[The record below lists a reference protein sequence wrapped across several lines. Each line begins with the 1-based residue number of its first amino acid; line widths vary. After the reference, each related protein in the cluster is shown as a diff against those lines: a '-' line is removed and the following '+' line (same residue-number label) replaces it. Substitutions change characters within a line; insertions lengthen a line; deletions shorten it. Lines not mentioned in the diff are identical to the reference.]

1 MCSTTSYTVLE
12 GLVVSAT
19 VRPASRTTDGVSK
32 ARRAVDAPTRTWF
45 RSQGSPR
52 GRLGRGCT
60 RSDGQGQQ
68 ENNFR
73 VCPNP
78 GGHARGCL
86 DTPPPTGHT
95 TTTTRSRGSARPHT
109 DGAREAQ
116 PTRACQYRSL
126 DRRYQWEREEPSW
139 DGPPPGNRSSAAAPL
154 LPDGSGQRG
163 QPLLGVRADDLRLG
177 RGPQHALGQ
186 LRQIRLGGLH
196 RTTVTEYL
204 QPAAGQLRQ
213 MDLLGAGD

>member
-19 VRPASRTTDGVSK
+19 VCPASRTTDGVSK

-52 GRLGRGCT
+52 GRLGRGRT

-86 DTPPPTGHT
+86 DTPLPTGHP
-95 TTTTRSRGSARPHT
+95 TTTTRSRGPARPHT

-116 PTRACQYRSL
+116 PTPACQFRAP
-126 DRRYQWEREEPSW
+126 DRRNQRALDEPSST
-139 DGPPPGNRSSAAAPL
+139 R
-154 LPDGSGQRG
+154 
-163 QPLLGVRADDLRLG
+163 
-177 RGPQHALGQ
+177 
-186 LRQIRLGGLH
+186 
-196 RTTVTEYL
+196 
-204 QPAAGQLRQ
+204 PA
-213 MDLLGAGD
+213 